1 MPKGYLVS
9 WQSSTSYLSLLPFGN
24 LTLVETM
31 LSFPK
36 SISG

>member
-1 MPKGYLVS
+1 MPKGYLVP

-24 LTLVETM
+24 QTLVETM